1 MKKYLLFFITV
12 FYNCVAIAQADK
24 VPFITKAFANETI
37 KNVEVQTSGGS
48 ISVTAVNPTE
58 ARVEVYIRGNNGRE
72 LSKEE
77 IQQRLDEKYE
87 LSVNVADS
95 KVTAIAKNKSKNNNW
110 DWKKSLSI
118 SFKVFTAKD
127 VSTKLVTSGG
137 SISLSGI
144 NGTQNFTTSGGSLT
158 VDYVTGKIN
167 GVTSGGS
174 INVSNSADDIELT
187 TSGGSI
193 TAADCNGNIK
203 LVTSGGSLNLDK
215 LSGDID
221 ATTSGGSIKGNAV
234 GGTLHASTSGG
245 GIVLNNLTCSV
256 DAATSGGS
264 INVTIKELRQYVKL
278 GTSAGNIS
286 LEIPKNKGVKL
297 ELYANK
303 IKTDRLDNFSG
314 NFEEEE
320 VNGTLNGGG
329 ALIKLK
335 AGSGKISLALK

>member
-1 MKKYLLFFITV
+1 MKKYVLFFVIA
-12 FYNCVAIAQADK
+12 FYNCTALAQADK
-24 VPFITKAFANETI
+24 MPFMTKAFANETI

-48 ISVTAVNPTE
+48 IAVTSVSPSE

-87 LSVNVADS
+87 LTITVADN
-95 KVTAIAKNKSKNNNW
+95 KVTAIAKTKDRNN
-110 DWKKSLSI
+110 DWKRALSI

-144 NGTQNFTTSGGSLT
+144 SGTQNFTTSGGSLT
-158 VDYVTGKIN
+158 IDHVTGKIN

-174 INVSNSADDIELT
+174 INVSNTADDIELI

-193 TAADCNGNIK
+193 TAADCKGNIK

-215 LSGDID
+215 LSGNIE
-221 ATTSGGSIKGNAV
+221 AATSGGSIKGEAI
-234 GGTLHASTSGG
+234 GGTLHVSTSGG
-245 GIVLNNLTCSV
+245 SISLENLTCSV
-256 DAATSGGS
+256 DAATSGGN
-264 INVTIKELRQYVKL
+264 INVSIKELGEYVKL
-278 GTSAGNIS
+278 GTSAGNIA

-314 NFEEEE
+314 NVEEEE
-320 VNGTLNGGG
+320 INGTLNGGG

>member
-1 MKKYLLFFITV
+1 MKKYVLFFVIA
-12 FYNCVAIAQADK
+12 FYNCAALAQADK
-24 VPFITKAFANETI
+24 MPFMTKAFANETI

-48 ISVTAVNPTE
+48 IAVTSVNPSE

-87 LSVNVADS
+87 LTVTVADN
-95 KVTAIAKNKSKNNNW
+95 KVTAIAKTKDRNN
-110 DWKKSLSI
+110 DWKRALSI

-127 VSTKLVTSGG
+127 VSTKLATSGG
-137 SISLSGI
+137 SILLSGI
-144 NGTQNFTTSGGSLT
+144 SGTQNFATSGGSLT
-158 VDYVTGKIN
+158 VDHVTGKIN

-174 INVSNSADDIELT
+174 INVTNAADDIELI

-193 TAADCNGNIK
+193 TAADCKGNIK

-215 LSGDID
+215 LSGNIE
-221 ATTSGGSIKGNAV
+221 AATSGGSIKGEGI

-245 GIVLNNLTCSV
+245 SISLENLTCSV
-256 DAATSGGS
+256 DAATSGGN
-264 INVTIKELRQYVKL
+264 INVSIKELGEYVKL
-278 GTSAGNIS
+278 GTSAGNIA

-314 NFEEEE
+314 NVEEEE
-320 VNGTLNGGG
+320 INGTLHGGG